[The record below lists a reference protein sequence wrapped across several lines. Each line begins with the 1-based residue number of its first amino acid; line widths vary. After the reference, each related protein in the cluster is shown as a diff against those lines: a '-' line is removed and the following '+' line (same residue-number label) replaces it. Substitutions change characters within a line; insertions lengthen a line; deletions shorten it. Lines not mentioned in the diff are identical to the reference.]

1 MARSA
6 LKKSFLSLGLGLTL
20 TLSAPS
26 AHALSEEA
34 LMKLD
39 VLANVFERIKTSY
52 VKDVTETEVLEAA
65 INGMLTSLDPH
76 SAYLP
81 AKSYDDIKVT
91 TTGEFGGLGIEVTM
105 ERGVV
110 KVVSPIDDTPAF
122 DAGLQAGDYILKID
136 GEDVEGM
143 TLMDAVG
150 KMRGEVGTDIDI
162 KVFRE
167 SERKAFDVTITRDKI
182 KVKPV
187 RAHLE
192 RDGIGY
198 VRVSTFNANVER
210 NFKKELE
217 KLIEENEDEKLTGLV
232 LDLRNNP
239 GGLLTQSIALSDM
252 FLEDGIVVSTKGK
265 IKTQTQEFY
274 AESGDV
280 LEGAPIV
287 VLVNNGSASAS
298 EIVAGALQDH
308 GRALIVGTKTFG
320 KGSVQTVMSLP
331 SGAGMRLTTALYYTP
346 SGRSIQAEGIEPD
359 VLVKPAKVEE
369 LNAERYG
376 EASLKGHIELTDD
389 VKDTS
394 KSAKEDKKKRK
405 EDKKKTEDDE
415 KKERRLK
422 DYQLQRAL
430 DLVQG
435 LSIYE
440 GRNR

>member
-1 MARSA
+1 MI
-6 LKKSFLSLGLGLTL
+6 KKTLSSL
-20 TLSAPS
+20 TLSVTMALSSTS
-26 AHALSEEA
+26 AYALSEEA

-81 AKSYDDIKVT
+81 AKSYDEMKIT

-105 ERGVV
+105 ERGAV

-122 DAGLQAGDYILKID
+122 EAGLEAGDYIIKID
-136 GEDVEGM
+136 GEDVQGM
-143 TLMDAVG
+143 TLTEAVD
-150 KMRGEVGTDIDI
+150 KMRGKVGTDIEI

-182 KVKPV
+182 KVRPV
-187 RAHLE
+187 RSFLE

-198 VRVSTFNANVER
+198 MRISTFNANVDS
-210 NFKKELE
+210 NMKKELD
-217 KLIEENEDEKLTGLV
+217 KLIKENDDKPLNGLV

-239 GGLLTQSIALSDM
+239 GGLLTQAIAVSDA
-252 FLEDGIVVSTKGK
+252 FLNNGQIVSTKGK
-265 IKTQTQEFY
+265 IEGQNQIFN
-274 AESGDV
+274 AEQGDV
-280 LEGAPIV
+280 LKGAPVV

-308 GRALIVGTKTFG
+308 SRGLVVGTKTFG

-359 VLVKPAKVEE
+359 VIVKPAKLEE
-369 LNAERYG
+369 LESERYG

-389 VKDTS
+389 VKDES
-394 KSAKEDKKKRK
+394 KSAEKDKQKRTADKKKS
-405 EDKKKTEDDE
+405 EEE
-415 KKERRLK
+415 KKRERRLK

-430 DLVQG
+430 DIVQA
-435 LSIYE
+435 LSIY
-440 GRNR
+440 GGDKA